1 MNCREFESKIEGL
14 ARGTLADA
22 RGRAEA
28 TTHEESCVVCAARL
42 ADERTLSAGLRA
54 LASGMK
60 DAEAPARIESAL
72 LTAFR
77 ARAGAGAGSEAVAGA
92 LSNACMSVNAD
103 IAANANVAANAD
115 VARNAEAVN
124 AEAAGNVVSLSGHL
138 KSRRWTWV
146 KTVAVASLAAAA
158 SLALFVPVHQ
168 GTDVPAAKG
177 TLAGK
182 GAPAQSKKLDA
193 APVVSAQSPQSNVG
207 QVASAGD
214 GGGRQSLSSDDGTQS
229 SSSQVVDDGTQSSPL
244 SAGVRDKTLRASFP
258 ARATGGARA
267 LNAAFGRGVAR
278 GGGGAR
284 PDAQLAGQTSAQEIA
299 TEFIPL
305 MQGGRYAQAEGGHLV
320 RVELPRS
327 ALASFGLPVSA
338 EQSGGRIKADVLL
351 GEDGIAR
358 AIRFVQ

>member
-1 MNCREFESKIEGL
+1 
-14 ARGTLADA
+14 
-22 RGRAEA
+22 
-28 TTHEESCVVCAARL
+28 
-42 ADERTLSAGLRA
+42 
-54 LASGMK
+54 
-60 DAEAPARIESAL
+60 
-72 LTAFR
+72 
-77 ARAGAGAGSEAVAGA
+77 
-92 LSNACMSVNAD
+92 
-103 IAANANVAANAD
+103 
-115 VARNAEAVN
+115 
-124 AEAAGNVVSLSGHL
+124 
-138 KSRRWTWV
+138 
-146 KTVAVASLAAAA
+146 
-158 SLALFVPVHQ
+158 
-168 GTDVPAAKG
+168 VPAAKG

-193 APVVSAQSPQSNVG
+193 APVVSPQSAQSNVG
-207 QVASAGD
+207 QAASAGD
-214 GGGRQSLSSDDGTQS
+214 GGGRQSLSSDGGTQS
-229 SSSQVVDDGTQSSPL
+229 ASSQVVDDGTQSSPL

-278 GGGGAR
+278 GGGAR

-305 MQGGRYAQAEGGHLV
+305 MQGGRYAQSEGGHLV

-327 ALASFGLPVSA
+327 ALASFGLPVST